1 MFDIYNFYF
10 CFLIFILGLAIGS
23 FLNVC
28 IYRLPLGR
36 SIVTPPSHCMQCG
49 TRLKWRELI
58 PVVSFVLLR
67 GRCRYCGAGFS
78 PRYALV
84 EMVTALLFVI
94 CFIFFGISVLLIKA
108 LVLTAFLL
116 VIVFIDID
124 HQLILDKVLLW
135 LAGSGIV
142 INLWTG
148 AAGAADM
155 LFGGLL
161 GGGLLLIVAVASK
174 GGMGGGDIKLAAALG
189 LWLGWEFTLLT
200 LLLAFVFGGAGGV
213 VLLLLKLKNR
223 KDLIPFGPFLALGT
237 WVSLLYGNMLLLW
250 YSFCAK

>member
-1 MFDIYNFYF
+1 M
-10 CFLIFILGLAIGS
+10 
-23 FLNVC
+23 
-28 IYRLPLGR
+28 
-36 SIVTPPSHCMQCG
+36 
-49 TRLKWRELI
+49 
-58 PVVSFVLLR
+58 VSFVLVR
-67 GRCRYCGAGFS
+67 GRCRYCGVGFS

-84 EMVTALLFVI
+84 EMLTALLFVI

-116 VIVFIDID
+116 VIAFIDTD

-189 LWLGWEFTLLT
+189 LWMGWKFTLLT
-200 LLLAFVFGGAGGV
+200 LLLAFVFGGAGGI